1 MNRNDARMFAMCRVS
16 LDLMNFVHKKMLTQ
30 KTSVTGDTYHV

>member
-1 MNRNDARMFAMCRVS
+1 MNRNDARMFAMSRLFFLLNS
-16 LDLMNFVHKKMLTQ
+16 VHKKMPTQ